1 MENALRLSEQ
11 KYYRLVMNLPVGV
24 SLIRADGKLLEANNA
39 IKRIM
44 HIPPKIS
51 ISELNFLS
59 IDTMKDSGISEQF
72 SRCIQTKEPVNG
84 EIQLRLS
91 RKAPVSDL
99 NYRFVPIFDQ
109 SGAIESVIGYVH
121 DLSQQKKAERDYH
134 ERADF
139 LNLVI
144 NAIKT
149 PFFVKD
155 NDHKWVVLN
164 DAAVEMMGQ
173 PREVLIGKSDYNL
186 YPKEQADIFWKYDEM
201 VFKTGSSSN
210 EEQIT
215 WSDGTIHTIVTY
227 KELYIEKPSGKNF
240 IVGTIHDIT
249 AYKKIEEELR
259 ASELKYREL
268 FDNANDFILTTDLEG
283 KITNANRTL
292 LRYLQT
298 DLESLKQ
305 HNVFEFV
312 REENID
318 MAYDI
323 KAKMLAGEPEQSF
336 ELNAYGLN
344 RQAVVY
350 EVKTSLIKRNNEPI
364 GVQCVF
370 SDVTER
376 REASTRLEKYNE
388 SLLELNANKDKF
400 FRIIAHDLRNP
411 YNSIMGFSEML
422 IEDLDSVSKD
432 EIKESLTIIYGAAK
446 NSFSLLENLLAWSR
460 LETGSIAFTP
470 VQIILS
476 DIVEE
481 VVNVLFSAAYRK
493 KIDIENLVKPEVMLF
508 ADKNMM
514 IAMLNNLVMNA
525 IKFTQSGGKIKIY
538 SEAFT
543 PDRGKDFIRISVADN
558 GIGMDAETSKFLFT
572 ANRMVSTP
580 GTEKEQGTGLGL
592 LLVREMVEKHGGSI
606 KVESSPGKGSVFS
619 LAIPVHLPAANP

>member
-1 MENALRLSEQ
+1 
-11 KYYRLVMNLPVGV
+11 
-24 SLIRADGKLLEANNA
+24 
-39 IKRIM
+39 
-44 HIPPKIS
+44 
-51 ISELNFLS
+51 
-59 IDTMKDSGISEQF
+59 MKDSGISEQF